1 MDLDVLR
8 ALADPVRL
16 QIVELLRER
25 PRSVNEVAAALGL
38 RQPQTSKHLRTLA
51 EAGLTTV
58 YPVAQQRFHGLA
70 PEPLRQ
76 LHEWTGSFRTIW
88 DIPSAVHERHLRS
101 IERHGAV
108 PPGTAAPF
116 TAQRLVAASPAAVWA
131 AWTEPDLLAAW
142 YAPDYFTVPQCRV
155 DARPGGEIR
164 LDLQG
169 PDGSLFPMTGRFR
182 ELAEPSRLSYV
193 ATPLDAGGAALFE
206 LLVTATFTG
215 RDGGTDVAVAIDT
228 LSTTPEGAV
237 HLAGLEPGW
246 RQNLDKLAR
255 LLEAGD
261 DPEGTPS

>member
-25 PRSVNEVAAALGL
+25 PLSVNEVADALGL

-51 EAGLTTV
+51 DAGLTTV

-76 LHEWTGSFRTIW
+76 LHEWTGGFSVLW
-88 DIPSAVHERHLRS
+88 DVPGAVHERHLRS
-101 IERHGAV
+101 GPAI
-108 PPGTAAPF
+108 PGVDAPF
-116 TAQRLVAASPAAVWA
+116 TAQRFVAAQAAAVWA
-131 AWTEPDLLAAW
+131 AWTEPELLAAW
-142 YAPDYFTVPQCRV
+142 YAPDYFTVPQCRI

-182 ELAEPSRLSYV
+182 ELAEPQRLSYV
-193 ATPLDAGGAALFE
+193 ATPLDATGAALFE

-228 LSTTPEGAV
+228 LSTTPDGAE

-246 RQNLDKLAR
+246 QQNLDKLAR
-255 LLEAGD
+255 LLEAGEN
-261 DPEGTPS
+261 PEGNPS